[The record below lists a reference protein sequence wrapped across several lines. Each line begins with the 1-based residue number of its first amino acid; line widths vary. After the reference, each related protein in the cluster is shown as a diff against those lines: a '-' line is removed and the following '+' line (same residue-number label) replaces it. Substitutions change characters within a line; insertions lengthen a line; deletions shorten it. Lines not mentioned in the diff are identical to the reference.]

1 MLMILLFRNSSS
13 IVDRRYSIPIA
24 LFERLRYER
33 IVTRK
38 NPYKETRYG
47 L

>member
-1 MLMILLFRNSSS
+1 MLIVLLFRNSGS
-13 IVDRRYSIPIA
+13 IVDQCDTIPIA

-33 IVTRK
+33 NVTRK